1 MKKICLYPHFFSE
14 RERPIYESEN
24 FSAYLFRY
32 DSGVEAVKLC
42 NSLGHIVVLPY
53 DGQMIWDAVFYGQSI
68 KMRTN
73 YTQPKRVA
81 EFFDIDG
88 CYLMHCGPRRICD
101 MNHKFGLVHGEL
113 PLARYD
119 SAWLSLGEDECGSF
133 IAISGEYIYNR
144 HRSDQYIARPMAKLY
159 AGSSV
164 LEVSMEITNTSGY
177 PMDYM
182 YLFHTN
188 SPARTNGRFVQPLG
202 WTHKD
207 MDVFVPTSE
216 EGLCPDT
223 LEAYRAFLQDPESSR
238 MLTSDKLYEPEFCI
252 HLNNPK
258 SDDEGFIRF
267 MQVDESGYADYTAVP
282 ADGPLRF
289 FARWITRTKDH
300 SACSLCQPSSCGTL
314 GYEGEKAAGR
324 VISLRSGESI
334 TAQIYMGLLDPKSAK
349 EMEAQINS
357 CSG

>member
-1 MKKICLYPHFFSE
+1 MKKICLHPYFFTD
-14 RERPIYESEN
+14 RERLFYQDSN

-32 DSGVEAVKLC
+32 DSSIEAVKLC
-42 NSLGHIVVLPY
+42 NSLGYIVVLPY
-53 DGQMIWDAVFYGQSI
+53 DGQMIWDACFYGQSI
-68 KMRTN
+68 KMRTK

-81 EFFDIDG
+81 EFFDTDG

-101 MNHKFGLVHGEL
+101 MDHKFGLVHGEL
-113 PLARYD
+113 PMARYD
-119 SAWLSLGEDECGSF
+119 SACLYLGEDESGTF
-133 IAISGEYIYNR
+133 IAVSGEYSYNR
-144 HRSDQYIARPMAKLY
+144 HRGDQYIAQPIARLY

-164 LEVSMEITNTSGY
+164 LNVTMKITNTSGN

-202 WTHKD
+202 WTHAD
-207 MDVFVPTSE
+207 MDVFVPTAE

-223 LEAYRAFLQDPESSR
+223 LAAYRAFLDSPESSR
-238 MLTSDKLYEPEFCI
+238 SLNGDALYDPEFCI

-258 SDDEGFIRF
+258 ADAEGFIRF

-282 ADGPLRF
+282 ADGPLNF

-324 VISLRSGESI
+324 IIVVNPGESI
-334 TAQIYMGLLDPKSAK
+334 EAQVYMGLLDPESAK
-349 EMEAQINS
+349 KMEARIND
-357 CSG
+357 CVK